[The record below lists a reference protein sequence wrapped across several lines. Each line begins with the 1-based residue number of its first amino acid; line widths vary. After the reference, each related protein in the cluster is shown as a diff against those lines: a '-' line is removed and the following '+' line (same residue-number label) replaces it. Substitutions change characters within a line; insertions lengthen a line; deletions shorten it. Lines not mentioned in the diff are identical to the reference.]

1 MPKAISFDRSIVI
14 EKATKLFWKKGFHA
28 TSMQD
33 LVDATGLNRSSLY
46 NSFGDKHDLFE
57 ACLIEYQN
65 WQSKTLSKSFDR
77 ELSPLE
83 SIRDFFFQI
92 LKGIK
97 EDSDHKGC
105 LLSNCATEL
114 SNSDP
119 KIQEILVANKEA
131 TLELFEKKL
140 KAAIESGELKNN
152 PDSRQLAMYLYTCL
166 HGLQVTAL
174 LISDQKD
181 LDILVDNILKNL

>member
-1 MPKAISFDRSIVI
+1 MPKAVTFDRAQVI
-14 EKATKLFWKKGFHA
+14 DNATQLFWKKGFHA

-57 ACLIEYQN
+57 ICLKEYQI
-65 WQSKTLSKSFDR
+65 WQSKTLSKSFDQDM
-77 ELSPLE
+77 SPMD
-83 SIRDFFFQI
+83 SIRDFFSQI

-97 EDSDHKGC
+97 EDADHKGC

-119 KIQEILVANKEA
+119 HIQELLIANKEA
-131 TLELFEKKL
+131 TIEVFDKKL
-140 KAAIESGELKNN
+140 KAAKEAGELKNDSN
-152 PDSRQLAMYLYTCL
+152 SRQLAMYLYTCL

-174 LISDQKD
+174 LISDQKE
-181 LDILVDNILKNL
+181 LDALVDNILKNL